1 MQLLCKGN
9 IFNAVGSLYGC
20 CEVCMCSINVGEVEC
35 ITPSDDVFTGYIGI
49 VGDEQVLQLFK
60 GVSRKCSFADL
71 AVILELFSGADCT
84 EGDGNVPCLS
94 TEAAA
99 IEDCVHLEH
108 TAGNLNGDVNTA
120 LCANDSI
127 LLEAGVESGQEVNC
141 GIESER

>member
-1 MQLLCKGN
+1 
-9 IFNAVGSLYGC
+9 
-20 CEVCMCSINVGEVEC
+20 MCSINVGEVEC

-60 GVSRKCSFADL
+60 GVSRKCSFAEL

-84 EGDGNVPCLS
+84 EGDGNIPCLS

-120 LCANDSI
+120 LCAK
-127 LLEAGVESGQEVNC
+127 
-141 GIESER
+141 

>member
-60 GVSRKCSFADL
+60 GVSRK
-71 AVILELFSGADCT
+71 LFVEKLYARACAESVGTGLKECKK
-84 EGDGNVPCLS
+84 VCLG
-94 TEAAA
+94 
-99 IEDCVHLEH
+99 LH
-108 TAGNLNGDVNTA
+108 TACRLYFYIRCNIGLHK
-120 LCANDSI
+120 LYILQRCATG
-127 LLEAGVESGQEVNC
+127 AKSG
-141 GIESER
+141 

>member
-60 GVSRKCSFADL
+60 GVSRKCSFAEL
-71 AVILELFSGADCT
+71 AVILENGLSLQQLYCK
-84 EGDGNVPCLS
+84 VPELS
-94 TEAAA
+94 
-99 IEDCVHLEH
+99 
-108 TAGNLNGDVNTA
+108 
-120 LCANDSI
+120 
-127 LLEAGVESGQEVNC
+127 
-141 GIESER
+141 R